1 MQYRIDIGSG
11 NLLVF
16 EDDGDKHLKVMI
28 VDSKKQ
34 ETGRGRG
41 RGWRSEL
48 KRLGRGM

>member
-16 EDDGDKHLKVMI
+16 EDDGDKHLKVLV
-28 VDSKKQ
+28 VDSKDQK
-34 ETGRGRG
+34 TGMYLGRCS
-41 RGWRSEL
+41 RSDV